1 MSRFRLSAVLAVSV
15 AVVAVML
22 LRRDRRQPVVQASV
36 PTPAPAPVPEE
47 PVATPLAE
55 EAPVEQPADEETRVE
70 EAPVE
75 EAPVEEAHDIP
86 VAEPAVE
93 VEVPPAPLPQLYPET
108 DGVPSATPEPGYWH
122 VPTAPPVHWSEPSQ
136 LDERRSA

>member
-22 LRRDRRQPVVQASV
+22 LRRDRRQPVVQAHV
-36 PTPAPAPVPEE
+36 PRPTPAPVPEE
-47 PVATPLAE
+47 PVDTPLAE
-55 EAPVEQPADEETRVE
+55 EAPVEQPAVEETRVE
-70 EAPVE
+70 EA
-75 EAPVEEAHDIP
+75 HDVA

-93 VEVPPAPLPQLYPET
+93 VEVPPAPLPQVYPET
-108 DGVPSATPEPGYWH
+108 DGVPEATPETGYWH
-122 VPTAPPVHWSEPSQ
+122 VPTAPPAHWSEPSQ

>member
-22 LRRDRRQPVVQASV
+22 LRRDRRQPVVQAHV
-36 PTPAPAPVPEE
+36 PGPTPAPVPEE
-47 PVATPLAE
+47 PVASPLAE
-55 EAPVEQPADEETRVE
+55 EAPVEQPAVEEARVE
-70 EAPVE
+70 EAHEV
-75 EAPVEEAHDIP
+75 A

-108 DGVPSATPEPGYWH
+108 TEYPRRRPSPGTGTS
-122 VPTAPPVHWSEPSQ
+122 PPLRPRTGLSLRSSTSGAPPRPPRV
-136 LDERRSA
+136 A